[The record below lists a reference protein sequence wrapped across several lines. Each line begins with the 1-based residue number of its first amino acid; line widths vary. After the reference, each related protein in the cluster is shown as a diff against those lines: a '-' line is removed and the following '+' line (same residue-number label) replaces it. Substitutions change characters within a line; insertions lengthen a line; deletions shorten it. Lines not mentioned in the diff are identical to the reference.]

1 MAKPYPIACI
11 FASVLTIIAGIILLI
26 TASIYTN
33 SVGPIR
39 DGFTQLFALS
49 IFSIIIGC
57 FALLIPIG
65 LIYVVHRQFPAL
77 TLSFSVLVVGVA
89 IMAAVCGIILITGRV
104 NFRVNT
110 YDKLVILFG
119 RYNNT
124 DPALNTQNFVSAIQQ
139 GYQCCGY
146 DMATDWTDVF
156 ANGTSTP
163 DSCCTQEFVG
173 CGKGA
178 LIKQNLIYLNGC
190 TGPVSTSL
198 RKKYTV
204 LIGMNFAV
212 VGIAIITAILGFI
225 YERVIREQYEI
236 M

>member
-26 TASIYTN
+26 TASIYTKN
-33 SVGPIR
+33 LGPIR
-39 DGFTQLFALS
+39 DGWTQLFALS
-49 IFSIIIGC
+49 ILSIIIGC
-57 FALLIPIG
+57 FALLIPMG

-77 TLSFSVLVVGVA
+77 TLSFTVLVVGVA
-89 IMAAVCGIILITGRV
+89 VMAGVCGIILCTGRV
-104 NFRVNT
+104 DFRVNT
-110 YDKLVILFG
+110 YNKLAILFG

-124 DPALNTQNFVSAIQQ
+124 DPGINTYNFVAATQQ
-139 GYQCCGY
+139 GFQCCGY
-146 DMATDWTDVF
+146 EMATDWANIY

-163 DSCCTQEFVG
+163 DSCCITVFTG

-178 LIKQNLIYLNGC
+178 LIKQNLIYLKGC
-190 TGPVSTSL
+190 AGPV
-198 RKKYTV
+198 TV
-204 LIGMNFAV
+204 VLGKIYDTLIGMNFAV

-225 YERVIREQYEI
+225 YERVIREQYEA